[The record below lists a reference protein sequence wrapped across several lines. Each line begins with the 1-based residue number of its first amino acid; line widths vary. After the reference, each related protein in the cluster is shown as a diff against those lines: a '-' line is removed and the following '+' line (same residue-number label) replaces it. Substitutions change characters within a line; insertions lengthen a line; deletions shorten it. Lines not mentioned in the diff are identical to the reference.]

1 MPELG
6 QATAKQ
12 YYHDWYKHRI
22 NQRCY
27 NYLNLENSI
36 KITKIRIME

>member
-12 YYHDWYKHRI
+12 YYHDWYKHRN